1 MQYIKERETR
11 RKEPRNLRD
20 PKAKEGPGIKRQLLK
35 EVFFE
40 RRGKF
45 FGEFMR
51 RKVGVNMLLEGF
63 SKGGGGV
70 RVSRNKGG
78 ANLK

>member
-1 MQYIKERETR
+1 MG
-11 RKEPRNLRD
+11 D
-20 PKAKEGPGIKRQLLK
+20 PKAKEGPGIKRQLQK

-45 FGEFMR
+45 FGKFMR
-51 RKVGVNMLLEGF
+51 RKVGVNVLLEGLC
-63 SKGGGGV
+63 KGGEGV

>member
-1 MQYIKERETR
+1 M
-11 RKEPRNLRD
+11 
-20 PKAKEGPGIKRQLLK
+20 
-35 EVFFE
+35 FFE

-51 RKVGVNMLLEGF
+51 RKVGVNVLLEGF
-63 SKGGGGV
+63 SKGGGGE